1 MDFFN
6 KVGETIT
13 NKGKDVT
20 KKVKDI
26 AEIGNLNG
34 QISVQEE
41 IIQNLYFEMGKM
53 FYEDNKEKE
62 DTPYQE
68 KCQQIKEAYG
78 EIDRL
83 KTAIQNLKGIQV
95 CPKCGA
101 ELKGDAVFCSMCG
114 EKVNVDP
121 EVVVEE
127 EEEEIGYCSNCGNKL
142 EKEAVF
148 CTKCGTKVK

>member
-68 KCQQIKEAYG
+68 NAN
-78 EIDRL
+78 RL
-83 KTAIQNLKGIQV
+83 KKHMQRLT
-95 CPKCGA
+95 
-101 ELKGDAVFCSMCG
+101 D
-114 EKVNVDP
+114 
-121 EVVVEE
+121 
-127 EEEEIGYCSNCGNKL
+127 
-142 EKEAVF
+142 
-148 CTKCGTKVK
+148 

>member
-68 KCQQIKEAYG
+68 KCQQIKEAYA

-101 ELKGDAVFCSMCG
+101 ELKGDA
-114 EKVNVDP
+114 VNVDP

>member
-41 IIQNLYFEMGKM
+41 MIQNLYFEMGKT
-53 FYEDNKEKE
+53 FYEDNK
-62 DTPYQE
+62 
-68 KCQQIKEAYG
+68 
-78 EIDRL
+78 
-83 KTAIQNLKGIQV
+83 
-95 CPKCGA
+95 
-101 ELKGDAVFCSMCG
+101 
-114 EKVNVDP
+114 
-121 EVVVEE
+121 
-127 EEEEIGYCSNCGNKL
+127 
-142 EKEAVF
+142 
-148 CTKCGTKVK
+148 